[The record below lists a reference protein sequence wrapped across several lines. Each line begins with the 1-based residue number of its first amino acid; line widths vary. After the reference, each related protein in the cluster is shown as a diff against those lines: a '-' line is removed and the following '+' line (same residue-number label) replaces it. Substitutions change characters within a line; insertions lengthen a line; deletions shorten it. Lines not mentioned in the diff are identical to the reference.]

1 MLYLMYTNEWEVYP
15 YIGSVVNSLMFNSS
29 GAPYGEKR
37 ILLEDHELGYILLV
51 VPYTRTSS
59 I

>member
-1 MLYLMYTNEWEVYP
+1 MYTKKWELYP
-15 YIGSVVNSLMFNSS
+15 YIGSVVNNLMFNSS
-29 GAPYGEKR
+29 GRPYGEKR
-37 ILLEDHELGYILLV
+37 IPLEDHELGYILLV

>member
-1 MLYLMYTNEWEVYP
+1 MLYLMYTKKWELYP
-15 YIGSVVNSLMFNSS
+15 YIGSVVNNLMFNSS
-29 GAPYGEKR
+29 GPYGEKR
-37 ILLEDHELGYILLV
+37 ILLEDYELGYILLV

>member
-1 MLYLMYTNEWEVYP
+1 MYTKKWELYP
-15 YIGSVVNSLMFNSS
+15 YIGSVVNNLMFNSS
-29 GAPYGEKR
+29 GPYGEKR
-37 ILLEDHELGYILLV
+37 ILLEDYELGYILLV